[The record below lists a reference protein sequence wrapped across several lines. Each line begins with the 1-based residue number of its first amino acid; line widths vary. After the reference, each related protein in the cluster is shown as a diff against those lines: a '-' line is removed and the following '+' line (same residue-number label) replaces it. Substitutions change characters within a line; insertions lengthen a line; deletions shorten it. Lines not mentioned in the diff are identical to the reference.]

1 MGARTHTHT
10 HTDTHT
16 DTHTVEYYSAITRV
30 EIFHLHQC
38 GWMDWEDVLLSEI
51 NQTENEKYHTT

>member
-16 DTHTVEYYSAITRV
+16 DTHTVEYYSAVTRV
-30 EIFHLHQC
+30 EICHLHQC

-51 NQTENEKYHTT
+51 NQTENEK